1 MNGTPENRLK
11 ITIIGG
17 FLGAGKTTWLRH
29 QLHHGQM
36 ADAIVIVNEAAAVP
50 VDGVILSQKGS
61 ILTLPGGCACCEGRT
76 EFIVLLRSV
85 ANERTRAEDGGPGHV
100 FIETS
105 GLADPAALLEAIE
118 SDPVLIHHFQVAE
131 IIVVVDGVNG
141 LAQLRGEPLSRAQ
154 VEAADRLVVTK
165 IDETEDASLV
175 RLVSAIAA
183 MNPGASRSGAVRG
196 SAVALLAPDPAL
208 VACQEPQAAD
218 HRPML
223 AASLDLG
230 PEPNWASFAVW
241 LSALLHARGEE
252 IVRVKGVI
260 RTPAGRLLL
269 QSVRSSVQA
278 PEILPETEYPVA
290 DDNMI
295 AVIGRGFAAEDL
307 PRSLSRFTTEQRLR
321 SLDETS

>member
-1 MNGTPENRLK
+1 MNGTPQNRLK
-11 ITIIGG
+11 ITILGG

-36 ADAIVIVNEAAAVP
+36 ADALVIVNEAAAVP
-50 VDGVILSQKGS
+50 VDGAILSRKGS
-61 ILTLPGGCACCEGRT
+61 ILMLPGGCACCEGRT
-76 EFIVLLRSV
+76 NFIALLRDV
-85 ANERTRAEDGGPGHV
+85 ANEHTRAEDGGPGHV
-100 FIETS
+100 VIETS

-131 IIVVVDGVNG
+131 IIVIVDGLNG
-141 LAQLRGEPLSRAQ
+141 LAQLHDEPLSRAQ
-154 VEAADRLVVTK
+154 VEAADRLIVTK
-165 IDETEDASLV
+165 IDETDAVSLV
-175 RLVSAIAA
+175 RLVSVIAA

-196 SAVALLAPDPAL
+196 STVPLVAPDPAL
-208 VACQEPQAAD
+208 GASQDQQALD
-218 HRPML
+218 RRPML

-230 PEPNWASFAVW
+230 PEPNWTGFAVW

-278 PEILPETEYPVA
+278 PEILPEVEPPVA

-295 AVIGRGFAAEDL
+295 AVIGRGFLAEDL
-307 PRSLSRFTTEQRLR
+307 PRSLSHFTTEQRLR

>member
-1 MNGTPENRLK
+1 MNGTPQNRLK
-11 ITIIGG
+11 ITILGG

-36 ADAIVIVNEAAAVP
+36 ADALVIVNEAAAVP
-50 VDGVILSQKGS
+50 VDGAILSRKGS
-61 ILTLPGGCACCEGRT
+61 ILMLPGGCACCEGRT
-76 EFIVLLRSV
+76 NFIALLRDV
-85 ANERTRAEDGGPGHV
+85 ANEHTRAEDGGPGHV
-100 FIETS
+100 VIETS

-131 IIVVVDGVNG
+131 IIVIVDGLNG
-141 LAQLRGEPLSRAQ
+141 LAQLHDEPLSRAQ
-154 VEAADRLVVTK
+154 VEAADRLIVTK
-165 IDETEDASLV
+165 IDETDAVSLV
-175 RLVSAIAA
+175 RLVSVIAA

-196 SAVALLAPDPAL
+196 STVPLVAPDPTLGASQEQQAL
-208 VACQEPQAAD
+208 D
-218 HRPML
+218 RRPML

-230 PEPNWASFAVW
+230 PEPNWTGFAVW

-278 PEILPETEYPVA
+278 PEILPEVEPPVA

-295 AVIGRGFAAEDL
+295 AVIGRGFLAEDL
-307 PRSLSRFTTEQRLR
+307 PRSLSHFTTEQRLR